1 MQHPMTTTSATVGF
15 PNGRAIPIGWH
26 MLLDHHVVNLL
37 DLYTQ
42 ITGQFNIGILTTA
55 ATAIAMAKLVYKFF

>member
-1 MQHPMTTTSATVGF
+1 
-15 PNGRAIPIGWH
+15 